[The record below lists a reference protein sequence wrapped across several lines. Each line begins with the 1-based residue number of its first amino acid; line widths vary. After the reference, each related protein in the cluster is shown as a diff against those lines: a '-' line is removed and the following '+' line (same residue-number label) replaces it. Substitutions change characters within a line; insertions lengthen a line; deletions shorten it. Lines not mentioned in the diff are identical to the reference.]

1 MIKTTKKLEEKL
13 TESFKLTEFLT
24 EKQFTLASIGLT
36 DKIAFDWTR
45 SGLYLEEKTSKGRR
59 KYNAIEY
66 VWLRM
71 VKELR
76 EFGLPYESIKKLK
89 DFLLQKVDIENLLV
103 EIMEEDHGDQE
114 ELKMIQ
120 KGLKETYSTKAK
132 LKSAVK
138 ETKKELADTVLCLLI
153 HDTVVNKSNAH
164 ILIKK
169 DGTAMVSDGEPI
181 DDNITYGDIL
191 QGPFIS
197 FPLRHV
203 LADFLSREDLIDTE
217 LAAEIV
223 ELTPQEEKVLDLL
236 RDGNLVSLTV
246 KFRDKEVN
254 LIETEEEIDLRDVKG
269 KLVDYIKRNSY
280 QEITYKT
287 EKGKIVSMKRKT
299 KHK

>member
-1 MIKTTKKLEEKL
+1 MTKTKTQIEQTIEESVSL
-13 TESFKLTEFLT
+13 VAFLT

-76 EFGLPYESIKKLK
+76 EFGLPYDAIRNLRS
-89 DFLLQKVDIENLLV
+89 FVLQKIDIQKMLL
-103 EIMEEDHGDQE
+103 EIMGAEVESDED
-114 ELKMIQ
+114 LKAIQ
-120 KGLKETYSTKAK
+120 KTLKKSFASKEQ
-132 LKSAVK
+132 LKSAVV
-138 ETKKELADTVLCLLI
+138 EAEGSLVDTVLCTLI
-153 HDTVVNKSNAH
+153 HETIISKTNAH
-164 ILIKK
+164 LLIKK
-169 DGTAMVSDGEPI
+169 DGSTIVTDGEPI
-181 DDNITYGDIL
+181 DDDINYGDML
-191 QGPFIS
+191 NGPYIS

-203 LADFLSREDLIDTE
+203 LTDFIAREDLMNTVFAEEIID
-217 LAAEIV
+217 
-223 ELTPQEEKVLDLL
+223 LTSDEEKVLELL
-236 RDGNLVSLTV
+236 RQGNLVSLNI
-246 KFRDKEVN
+246 KFANKEIK
-254 LIETEEEIDLRDVKG
+254 LIETEEEIDLKDVKG

>member
-1 MIKTTKKLEEKL
+1 L
-13 TESFKLTEFLT
+13 SEFLT
-24 EKQFTLASIGLT
+24 EKQFTLASIGLS

-76 EFGLPYESIKKLK
+76 EFGLPYESLKKLK
-89 DFLLQKVDIENLLV
+89 AFLLQKVDIESLLV

-114 ELKMIQ
+114 ELKLIQ

-132 LKSAVK
+132 LKSAIK
-138 ETKKELADTVLCLLI
+138 ETKQELADTVLCLLI

-181 DDNITYGDIL
+181 DDNITYSDIL

-197 FPLRHV
+197 FPLRHI

-217 LAAEIV
+217 LASEIV

-246 KFRDKEVN
+246 KFRDKEIN
-254 LIETEEEIDLRDVKG
+254 LIETEEEINLRDIKG

>member
-1 MIKTTKKLEEKL
+1 MANSRKKLEQKL
-13 TESFKLTEFLT
+13 NESLKLSEFLT
-24 EKQFTLASIGLT
+24 EKQFTLASIGLS

-76 EFGLPYESIKKLK
+76 EFGLPYESLKKLK
-89 DFLLQKVDIENLLV
+89 AFLLQKVDIESLLV

-114 ELKMIQ
+114 ELKLIQ

-132 LKSAVK
+132 LKSAIK
-138 ETKKELADTVLCLLI
+138 ETKQELADTVLCLLI

-181 DDNITYGDIL
+181 DDNITYSDIL

-197 FPLRHV
+197 FPLRHI

-217 LAAEIV
+217 LASEIV

-246 KFRDKEVN
+246 KFRDKEIN
-254 LIETEEEIDLRDVKG
+254 LIETEEEINLRDIKG